1 MRPLL
6 SLLIRAAAV
15 IVSIAWAGSALS
27 SEWETQFDEG
37 GVLVDT
43 RAVPGSDYQV
53 FRAQAFIAAPP
64 DEVLAR
70 LQDVES
76 YPSWF
81 PNTIEARKLE
91 QEGDRWAN
99 YIRTDAPWPVKD
111 RDAIYSQALERT
123 SNGYRIV
130 IGAAPDMLPE
140 AKGAVRIRAAS
151 GFWEL
156 DAVDQGTALHW
167 EFHVEP
173 GGSIPSGLVNA
184 RVIETPIGA
193 LQALKEY
200 FPDTLQ
206 SNNRTVIT
214 RGTS

>member
-1 MRPLL
+1 MRRAL
-6 SLLIRAAAV
+6 SLCVRTVALIL
-15 IVSIAWAGSALS
+15 SIAWAGSALS

-37 GVLVDT
+37 GVVVDT
-43 RAVPGSDYQV
+43 RELPDSDYQV
-53 FRAQAFIAAPP
+53 FRARAFIAATP
-64 DEVLAR
+64 DAVLAR
-70 LQDVES
+70 LQDLES
-76 YPSWF
+76 YPDWF

-91 QEGDRWAN
+91 MEGDRWAN

-111 RDAIYSQALERT
+111 RDAIYSQVLERT
-123 SNGYRIV
+123 SEGYRIV

-151 GFWEL
+151 GFWAL
-156 DAVDQGTALHW
+156 NAADGGTALHW

-200 FPDTLQ
+200 FPDTP
-206 SNNRTVIT
+206 
-214 RGTS
+214 